1 MRTHLVARLAHPGGY
16 CSGVLLSPT
25 TVLTCA
31 HFFRGVDR
39 LVNVYVAGTRRRVKD
54 LEVITGTD
62 IALATVSK
70 VRVDDDT
77 VFPTLG
83 TAPPAFAHTA
93 TFGFGGKLSHPA
105 ARDGRFL
112 STLPFALSRNLRTVV
127 QPAGVI
133 FNTTPAVKG
142 DSGGPV
148 IADGKVFAVQS
159 LILDPFGV
167 NLGVATVSLI
177 DDRVRESV
185 DKHAR

>member
-1 MRTHLVARLAHPGGY
+1 M
-16 CSGVLLSPT
+16 
-25 TVLTCA
+25 
-31 HFFRGVDR
+31 
-39 LVNVYVAGTRRRVKD
+39 
-54 LEVITGTD
+54 
-62 IALATVSK
+62 
-70 VRVDDDT
+70 
-77 VFPTLG
+77 
-83 TAPPAFAHTA
+83 
-93 TFGFGGKLSHPA
+93 
-105 ARDGRFL
+105 
-112 STLPFALSRNLRTVV
+112 
-127 QPAGVI
+127 I